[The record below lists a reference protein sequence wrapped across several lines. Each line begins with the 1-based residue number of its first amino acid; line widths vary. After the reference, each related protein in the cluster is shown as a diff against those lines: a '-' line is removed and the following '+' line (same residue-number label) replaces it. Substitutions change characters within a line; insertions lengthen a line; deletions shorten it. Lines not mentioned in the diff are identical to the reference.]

1 MIQAIEETFPSEI
14 AMKIFKFC
22 RHPAAQ
28 MIKDAYSEVS
38 SFVWIYDDD
47 DEIIK
52 RDWSEISFHFGNGR
66 CIHLYNESYN
76 YEERLNN
83 IKNRIKNRILESES
97 DSDCESEHYPE
108 DASVCYV
115 S

>member
-14 AMKIFKFC
+14 AMNILKFC
-22 RHPAAQ
+22 RHPTAQ
-28 MIKDAYSEVS
+28 MIKDAYMENDPLAWFDDSD
-38 SFVWIYDDD
+38 DDD

-52 RDWSEISFHFGNGR
+52 RDWSERSFHFGNGR

-83 IKNRIKNRILESES
+83 IKNRILESES
-97 DSDCESEHYPE
+97 DSYCESEHYPE